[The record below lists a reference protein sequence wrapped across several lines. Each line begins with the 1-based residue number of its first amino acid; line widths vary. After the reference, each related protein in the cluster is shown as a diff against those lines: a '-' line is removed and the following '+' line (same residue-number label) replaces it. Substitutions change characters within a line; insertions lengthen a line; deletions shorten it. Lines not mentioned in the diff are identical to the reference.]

1 MANSNKHNPN
11 QNEENMDNNNG
22 FHEEQDLSGS
32 AEVPQ
37 DEKSVLNEESN
48 PAPEDENDYIDFDEI
63 TDDESTSYSTP
74 KSRGTTN
81 RYKRTDRSKIAQA
94 QVVRL
99 RKETKLK
106 RLKQEHKELK
116 NTLQRGYLLYVGK
129 PVMMERDG
137 RKIEKI
143 VKKQRPLDS
152 ATRAMLLEKCVLHE
166 SEIFELREDLK
177 NRKTEIRKKS
187 INNTRASRMSLSK
200 RKKEVKKIKTV
211 NRYKNLIKAAG
222 ATGAKADL
230 LQAISFSNNGKDIQ
244 AIEKIQVVLKQI
256 RAQQNPGVKSEL
268 EFDEEIG
275 KELLNF
281 LNRSY
286 SR

>member
-1 MANSNKHNPN
+1 MTNSNTHNPN

-22 FHEEQDLSGS
+22 FQEEQNLSDS
-32 AEVPQ
+32 ADILQ
-37 DEKSVLNEESN
+37 DAKSDLNEESN
-48 PAPEDENDYIDFDEI
+48 SSPEDENDYIDLHDI
-63 TDDESTSYSTP
+63 TDDESISNSIP
-74 KSRGTTN
+74 RSRGTTN

-116 NTLQRGYLLYVGK
+116 NTLQRGYLMYAGK
-129 PVMMERDG
+129 PVMMVRDG
-137 RKIEKI
+137 RTIEKI

-166 SEIFELREDLK
+166 SEIFELREDLN

-187 INNTRASRMSLSK
+187 INNVRASRISLSK
-200 RKKEVKKIKTV
+200 RKKELKRIKTV
-211 NRYKNLIKAAG
+211 SRYKNLIIAAG

-230 LQAISFSNNGKDIQ
+230 SHAISLSNDGKVDQ
-244 AIEKIQVVLKQI
+244 AIEKIQFVLKRV

>member
-1 MANSNKHNPN
+1 MANSNTHNPN

-37 DEKSVLNEESN
+37 DAKSDLNEESN
-48 PAPEDENDYIDFDEI
+48 PSPEDENDYIDFHDI

-74 KSRGTTN
+74 KSRETTN

-116 NTLQRGYLLYVGK
+116 NTLQRGYLLYAGK

-137 RKIEKI
+137 RRVEKI

-152 ATRAMLLEKCVLHE
+152 ATRAMLLERSVMYE
-166 SEIFELREDLK
+166 SEIFELSEDLK
-177 NRKTEIRKKS
+177 NRKTDIRKKS
-187 INNTRASRMSLSK
+187 INNTRASRISLSK

-244 AIEKIQVVLKQI
+244 AIEKIQLVLKQV

-281 LNRSY
+281 LIKSY

>member
-1 MANSNKHNPN
+1 MADSNTHNPN
-11 QNEENMDNNNG
+11 QNEENMDNNNEI
-22 FHEEQDLSGS
+22 HEEQNPSDS
-32 AEVPQ
+32 A
-37 DEKSVLNEESN
+37 DILLDAKSVSNEESN
-48 PAPEDENDYIDFDEI
+48 PSQEDENDYIDYHDI
-63 TDDESTSYSTP
+63 TDDESITNSFS
-74 KSRGTTN
+74 KSKRTTN
-81 RYKRTDRSKIAQA
+81 LYKRTDRSKIAQA

-99 RKETKLK
+99 RKETKFK

-116 NTLQRGYLLYVGK
+116 NTLQRGYLLYAGK

-137 RKIEKI
+137 TTIEKV

-152 ATRAMLLEKCVLHE
+152 ATRAMLLEKCALHE

-177 NRKTEIRKKS
+177 NRKSEIRKKS
-187 INNTRASRMSLSK
+187 INNVRASRISLSK
-200 RKKEVKKIKTV
+200 RRKELNRIKTV
-211 NRYKNLIKAAG
+211 NRYKNLILAAG

-230 LQAISFSNNGKDIQ
+230 SHAISLSNDGKVDQ
-244 AIEKIQVVLKQI
+244 AIEKIQIVLKRV

-268 EFDEEIG
+268 EFNEEIG

>member
-37 DEKSVLNEESN
+37 DVKSVSNEESN
-48 PAPEDENDYIDFDEI
+48 ILPEEENDYTDSQDI
-63 TDDESTSYSTP
+63 TDDEPFTNSVP
-74 KSRGTTN
+74 KSRRITN
-81 RYKRTDRSKIAQA
+81 RNKRTDRSKIAQA

-106 RLKQEHKELK
+106 RLQQEHKELK
-116 NTLQRGYLLYVGK
+116 NTLQRGYLLFAGK
-129 PVMMERDG
+129 PVMMERNG
-137 RKIEKI
+137 RTIEKI
-143 VKKQRPLDS
+143 AKKQRPLDS
-152 ATRAMLLEKCVLHE
+152 ATRAMLLERSVMYE

-244 AIEKIQVVLKQI
+244 AIEKIQVVLKQV

-281 LNRSY
+281 LIKSY

>member
-11 QNEENMDNNNG
+11 QNEENMDYNNG

-37 DEKSVLNEESN
+37 DVKSVSNEESN
-48 PAPEDENDYIDFDEI
+48 ILPEEENDYTDFQDI
-63 TDDESTSYSTP
+63 TDDEPFTNSVP
-74 KSRGTTN
+74 KSRRISN
-81 RYKRTDRSKIAQA
+81 RNKRTDRSKIAQA

-106 RLKQEHKELK
+106 RLQQEHKELK
-116 NTLQRGYLLYVGK
+116 NTLQRGYLLFAGK
-129 PVMMERDG
+129 PVMMERNG
-137 RKIEKI
+137 STIEKI
-143 VKKQRPLDS
+143 AKKQRPLDS
-152 ATRAMLLEKCVLHE
+152 ATRAMLLEKSVMYE
-166 SEIFELREDLK
+166 AEIFELREDLK